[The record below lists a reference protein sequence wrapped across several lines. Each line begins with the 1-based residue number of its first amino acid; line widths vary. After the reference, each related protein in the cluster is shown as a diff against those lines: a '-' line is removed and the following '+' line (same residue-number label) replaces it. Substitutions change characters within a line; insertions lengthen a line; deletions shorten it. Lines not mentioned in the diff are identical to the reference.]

1 MLPAMTSVR
10 LESRAGTCDSQG
22 IHSSLMVLTPIQ
34 SSAALLMSQSMPLAC
49 FVCSSSHASG
59 GLTEK
64 PSVTP
69 SFCALASEGSPQ
81 LSNIGF
87 DSWKKV
93 GARAD
98 ADSATSEP
106 ARPNARM
113 RRGDTRMTILSSRLL
128 LMHTAAGPLFP

>member
-10 LESRAGTCDSQG
+10 FDSRAGTCDSQG

-34 SSAALLMSQSMPLAC
+34 LSAALLMSQSMPLAS
-49 FVCSSSHASG
+49 FVLSSSHASG

-69 SFCALASEGSPQ
+69 SFCAFASEGSPQ

-87 DSWKKV
+87 DSLKNSCAKA
-93 GARAD
+93 G
-98 ADSATSEP
+98 SAVSDP
-106 ARPNARM
+106 ATP
-113 RRGDTRMTILSSRLL
+113 
-128 LMHTAAGPLFP
+128 